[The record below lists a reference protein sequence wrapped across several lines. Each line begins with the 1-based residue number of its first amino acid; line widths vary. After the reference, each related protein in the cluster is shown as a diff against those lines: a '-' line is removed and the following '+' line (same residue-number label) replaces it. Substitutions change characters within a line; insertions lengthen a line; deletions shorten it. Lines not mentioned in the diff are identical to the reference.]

1 MDPQILESQLCR
13 PNLRSSVVSSSLFNF
28 IQSSRWFQSC
38 STEGAGWS
46 RDARAGHCPPSAPH
60 RGRLRPLHQFRAA
73 LPARAAVRASAAGAG
88 VGERRTPGQPRGGP
102 ARNWGLGRSSGSC
115 PPGLGPS
122 AGAVSSSPPKLEL
135 GVGAVRAVKGPEH
148 LKEQCTWG
156 SKACGRARLLSPG
169 WDRLGAQSLLPVAPG
184 PGPALRG
191 LEGRQRSSRLR
202 EELDRRSGPG
212 ARVIS

>member
-1 MDPQILESQLCR
+1 MRPGSSHLQHGGRGVEPRRAGRALPSERPSPRPLAAPSPVPGRPPCARRCPGLCGR
-13 PNLRSSVVSSSLFNF
+13 RGGGREENAGTATR
-28 IQSSRWFQSC
+28 
-38 STEGAGWS
+38 GAG
-46 RDARAGHCPPSAPH
+46 PE
-60 RGRLRPLHQFRAA
+60 L
-73 LPARAAVRASAAGAG
+73 GAWKEL
-88 VGERRTPGQPRGGP
+88 GE
-102 ARNWGLGRSSGSC
+102 L

-156 SKACGRARLLSPG
+156 SKACGRGRLLSPG
-169 WDRLGAQSLLPVAPG
+169 WDRLGAQSLRPVAPG

-212 ARVIS
+212 AGVIS